1 MTRRKP
7 LPYFANQKLDD
18 IRIDASSVIR
28 ILKPLLEHGVQD
40 VVQRVGVAIHQ
51 NREIILST
59 DEVRKISN
67 KKR

>member
-28 ILKPLLEHGVQD
+28 ILKPLLEHGD
-40 VVQRVGVAIHQ
+40 LEVVQRVGVAIHK
-51 NREIILST
+51 NHEIILST
-59 DEVRKISN
+59 DEVKKISN